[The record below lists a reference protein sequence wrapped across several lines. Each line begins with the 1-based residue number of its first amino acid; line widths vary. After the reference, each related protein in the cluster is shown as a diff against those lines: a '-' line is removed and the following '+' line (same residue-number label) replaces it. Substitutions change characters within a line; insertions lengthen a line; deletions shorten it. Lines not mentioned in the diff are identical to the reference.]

1 MTGVAKNRA
10 SPYTVQWNYLAND
23 GRKAER
29 YGPYMLQASIV
40 RSFDNSLSLAH
51 RDIVPLG
58 VISVELINEV
68 SHRHAFWVI
77 TEAALDSLELE
88 KEMRERI
95 CAELSKVVPLPRESE
110 ISNHKNKFDT
120 PSRTL
125 RRT

>member
-1 MTGVAKNRA
+1 MRGVAKNRA

-125 RRT
+125 PKA

>member
-1 MTGVAKNRA
+1 MTGGAKNRA

-29 YGPYMLQASIV
+29 YGPYMLQASLV
-40 RSFDNSLSLAH
+40 RSFVDSHGLAQ

-58 VISVELINEV
+58 VISIELINEV

-88 KEMRERI
+88 KETRERI
-95 CAELSKVVPLPRESE
+95 SAELSEVVPLPSE
-110 ISNHKNKFDT
+110 GEIIDHKNRFST
-120 PSRTL
+120 LSRRL
-125 RRT
+125 RKP

>member
-1 MTGVAKNRA
+1 
-10 SPYTVQWNYLAND
+10 
-23 GRKAER
+23 
-29 YGPYMLQASIV
+29 MLQASIV
-40 RSFDNSLSLAH
+40 RSFVNSHSLAQ
-51 RDIVPLG
+51 RDRVPLG

-125 RRT
+125 QGRRN

>member
-1 MTGVAKNRA
+1 
-10 SPYTVQWNYLAND
+10 
-23 GRKAER
+23 
-29 YGPYMLQASIV
+29 MLQASIV
-40 RSFDNSLSLAH
+40 RSFVNSHSLAQ

-125 RRT
+125 QGRRN